1 MKEKAP
7 RKFKSA
13 TTMADVAAK
22 VGVSRQLVSLVF
34 RNANGVSPQTAL
46 KIRKAALELGYSPN
60 LAAQSLR
67 RDGSKYIGVAYNSSH
82 SSSHDLIPA
91 LYRATGAHGFR
102 LVLSMISTN
111 HPEERAIEEL
121 IGHRCD
127 GLILVSSEL
136 SSKRLKEISE
146 NSPVVSINRRV
157 SGLRCG
163 IVSSDGGAGI
173 FEAVEYLTALGHK
186 SIAYISTPEMM
197 ENQFRLAGYEAAMAK
212 SNLNSQIIVI
222 ESGYIESAGAI
233 AGGIFL
239 SKKIMPSAVV
249 CSNDQVALGLILTLA
264 KAGIKIPNQISVIG
278 FDDTVARF
286 PFLDLTTVHQD
297 AVELAE
303 AAVSNL
309 IARIN
314 NEKSPAT
321 EILTS
326 AKLVI
331 RSSTSKPRS
340 N

>member
-157 SGLRCG
+157 S
-163 IVSSDGGAGI
+163 
-173 FEAVEYLTALGHK
+173 
-186 SIAYISTPEMM
+186 
-197 ENQFRLAGYEAAMAK
+197 
-212 SNLNSQIIVI
+212 
-222 ESGYIESAGAI
+222 
-233 AGGIFL
+233 
-239 SKKIMPSAVV
+239 
-249 CSNDQVALGLILTLA
+249 
-264 KAGIKIPNQISVIG
+264 
-278 FDDTVARF
+278 
-286 PFLDLTTVHQD
+286 
-297 AVELAE
+297 
-303 AAVSNL
+303 
-309 IARIN
+309 
-314 NEKSPAT
+314 
-321 EILTS
+321 
-326 AKLVI
+326 
-331 RSSTSKPRS
+331 
-340 N
+340 